1 MGKENNDAWSNTSV
15 IVGSLYSTE
24 EWMKINASIL
34 SASFSNYLY
43 WFKPVSSKYCNYQIT
58 ANQYENT
65 ASALASAS
73 ASNLAS
79 AWGDTL

>member
-1 MGKENNDAWSNTSV
+1 M
-15 IVGSLYSTE
+15 
-24 EWMKINASIL
+24 L
-34 SASFSNYLY
+34 SASFSNYLN
-43 WFKPVSSKYCNYQIT
+43 WFKLVSSKYCNYQIT

-73 ASNLAS
+73 ASASATASASASNLAS

>member
-1 MGKENNDAWSNTSV
+1 MENNDAWSNTFV

-24 EWMKINASIL
+24 EWMKINASML
-34 SASFSNYLY
+34 SASFSNYLK
-43 WFKPVSSKYCNYQIT
+43 WFKLVSSKYCNYQIT

>member
-24 EWMKINASIL
+24 EWMKINASML
-34 SASFSNYLY
+34 SASFSNYLN
-43 WFKPVSSKYCNYQIT
+43 WFKLVSSKYCNYQIT
-58 ANQYENT
+58 DT